1 MATLRTGLTRSFA
14 ACCIAALVPAMALAE
29 SKPKP
34 PKLHA
39 TAILIETV
47 DAGDVSIPAE
57 FRLAIY
63 ERLIQKVRMD
73 GAFQKVYRS
82 GDRDAKAVPDLVVLR
97 TTVDKF
103 KQGNQLQRELT
114 TVTGGTT
121 VTVTTTVT
129 APDGKVV
136 LTNDLSGKVRFF
148 GENLGVTNDMA
159 KRISKVL
166 FESYGPNTPH

>member
-1 MATLRTGLTRSFA
+1 MVIRHKGVVRVFA
-14 ACCIAALVPAMALAE
+14 ATCIALLPAIALAAT
-29 SKPKP
+29 KP

-39 TAILIETV
+39 TAIQIETI

-63 ERLIQKVRMD
+63 ERLIEKVRLD
-73 GAFQKVYRS
+73 GEFQKVFRS
-82 GDRDAKAVPDLVVLR
+82 GDKDAKGIPDLVVLR
-97 TTVDKF
+97 TTVSRF

-121 VTVTTTVT
+121 VDVTTTVR
-129 APDGKVV
+129 APDGNVV

-159 KRISKVL
+159 KRIAKMVL
-166 FESYGPNTPH
+166 ASYGPGTPH